1 MPSTWC
7 KTWSTTHGHFRL
19 TSLRWDISTGT
30 VEAQWEDQREE
41 QSVEEVPAPLVPAP
55 LVSRKAT
62 RLRARTLALYKKLV
76 KRSKKLKGSTKE
88 STSSGSSGK

>member
-1 MPSTWC
+1 M
-7 KTWSTTHGHFRL
+7 

-30 VEAQWEDQREE
+30 VEEQWEDQREE
-41 QSVEEVPAPLVPAP
+41 QNVEELPTPLVPAP

-76 KRSKKLKGSTKE
+76 KRSKKLKGSTK
-88 STSSGSSGK
+88 GSASLGSNGK